1 MTSGVTTMIEHKLVR
16 LAVVI
21 GAAVWLARVILSR
34 SERDKLDAAVRTLE
48 RVHKMPDGNARN

>member
-1 MTSGVTTMIEHKLVR
+1 MIEHKLVR

-34 SERDKLDAAVRTLE
+34 SERDKLDAAVRMLE